1 MKQLAVS
8 ICWICLASLGFGQ
21 EARIPVPIND
31 PGDRFELIGKLGIPL
46 GELATVRGV
55 AIEGPEK
62 GYEGGPNLLVQMING
77 KPTQRHIRIP
87 MTPYFYDF
95 QGKSRSRRKK
105 PFEIVNGSTYRMLAY
120 ETGGFVGIPPEA
132 YKAGGIPIQTTGFYF
147 RNSLTVFPM
156 EKTNPVEWK
165 PIDFI
170 GTTAL
175 LSGTAE
181 NEGDVATIRT
191 PEWKLI
197 LTDLR
202 KWSEAEEGKQ
212 AEVFGVVRAT
222 DEDHVFRVEKGRARL
237 TLLEDQ
243 VGREVALRGI
253 AYTKQ
258 GEWLF
263 SYRDNVLHVEGLE
276 ELIEG
281 NARLYKEP
289 IEITGLLVEA
299 EKSINEQIRKKT
311 GFDYEVRYTVRNA
324 NVTAADELLAP
335 ELMLDD

>member
-1 MKQLAVS
+1 MKKLAAS
-8 ICWICLASLGFGQ
+8 LCLSLLASLCFGQ
-21 EARIPVPIND
+21 DAKIPVPVND

-46 GELATVRGV
+46 GELATVRGIV
-55 AIEGPEK
+55 IDGPEK
-62 GYEGGPNLLVQMING
+62 SYEGGPNLLVQMING

-95 QGKSRSRRKK
+95 RGISKSRRKK
-105 PFEIVNGSTYRMLAY
+105 PFQIVNGSTYSMLAY
-120 ETGGFVGIPPEA
+120 ETGGFVGIPSEA

-156 EKTNPVEWK
+156 EKTNAIEWSPV
-165 PIDFI
+165 DFV

-181 NEGDVATIRT
+181 NEGDLPTIRS
-191 PEWKLI
+191 PEWKLM
-197 LTDLR
+197 LTDGR
-202 KWSEAEEGKQ
+202 KWTEKEEGKQ

-222 DEDHVFRVEKGRARL
+222 DESDIFRVEKRRARL

-253 AYTKQ
+253 AYTKNGQ
-258 GEWLF
+258 WLF
-263 SYRDNVLHVEGLE
+263 RYRTDVLHVERLE
-276 ELIEG
+276 EMIRG

-289 IEITGLLVEA
+289 IEITGLLAEA
-299 EKSINEQIRKKT
+299 EMSIKDQIRIEA
-311 GFDYEVRYTVRNA
+311 GFDPGVRFTVRNA
-324 NVTAADELLAP
+324 KVSAADELLAP
-335 ELMLDD
+335 ELRQDY